1 MVLDGFLYKLI
12 YEDGDYNGRHE
23 GGQQGPS
30 LAPSLTQGEEGDEL
44 NDRVVYE
51 IDVVGDVVVTARPC
65 GPAAD
70 HAQPDDDNRK
80 DKWLDGQLITYE
92 SLKRGLED
100 DTDDDDGLFVFHH
113 GVEEVVE
120 EDAGVEIHQ
129 LTEKLTREN
138 VVDFFFSGGVKEK
151 EKRAVEGREEHY
163 PQNDIKHLA
172 GPFGEHP
179 CYEWDREIEGPLY
192 LHGP

>member
-44 NDRVVYE
+44 NDRVVDE
-51 IDVVGDVVVTARPC
+51 INIVRNVVVTSRPC

-70 HAQPDDDNRK
+70 HTQPDDDSRENQRF
-80 DKWLDGQLITYE
+80 DGQLIADET
-92 SLKRGLED
+92 LKRGLED

-129 LTEKLTREN
+129 LTEKLARED
-138 VVDFFFSGGVKEK
+138 VVDLFLRGRVEEK
-151 EKRAVEGREEHY
+151 EERAVEGRKKHQPEE
-163 PQNDIKHLA
+163 DMKHLA

-179 CYEWDREIEGPLY
+179 GDKGDGEIEGPLD